1 MASERNQNK
10 TEISRIGF
18 LPKQNQSVLHPSP
31 FFYLKLNYTIN
42 NQNCIVLIQLLVPK
56 QLNTYISLTNIKNN
70 NEN

>member
-1 MASERNQNK
+1 MASKRNQNK

-18 LPKQNQSVLHPSP
+18 LLKQNQSVLQPSP

-56 QLNTYISLTNIKNN
+56 QLNTYISLTNINNN